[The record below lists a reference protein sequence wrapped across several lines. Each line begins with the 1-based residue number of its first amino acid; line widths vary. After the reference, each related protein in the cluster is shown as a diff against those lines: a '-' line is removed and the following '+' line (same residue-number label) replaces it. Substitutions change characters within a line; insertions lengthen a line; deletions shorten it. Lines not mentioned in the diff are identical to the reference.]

1 MQWTLALEIDQ
12 DPITSC
18 RLMNVFRRKGVKLS
32 ALAMAAGQGGFSLT
46 AVVETPEGDV
56 EHLFHFLRRMEGVR
70 HATCYQHEP
79 SSKACYIFVD
89 AGADHSRAAR
99 ILGLSPQ
106 SKLIFASGGKYLI
119 ELPAE
124 EGAPEAGFAGPGDLP
139 YAPVMSTRGRN
150 GEWQVTSGE

>member
-12 DPITSC
+12 DPITAC
-18 RLMNVFRRKGVKLS
+18 RLMNIFRRKGVKLS
-32 ALAMAAGQGGFSLT
+32 ALAMTAGASGFALT

-56 EHLFHFLRRMEGVR
+56 EHLFHLLRRMAGVE

-89 AGADHSRAAR
+89 AGADRSRAAR

-124 EGAPEAGFAGPGDLP
+124 EGAQTGFAGPGELP
-139 YAPVMSTRGRN
+139 YAPVMTTRTASHEQRR
-150 GEWQVTSGE
+150 VASGV

>member
-12 DPITSC
+12 DPITIC
-18 RLMNVFRRKGVKLS
+18 RLMNVFRRKGVRVS
-32 ALAMAAGQGGFSLT
+32 ALAMAAGQGGSSLT

-56 EHLFHFLRRMEGVR
+56 AHLFHFLRGMEGVQ

-79 SSKACYIFVD
+79 SSKACYVFVD
-89 AGADHSRAAR
+89 AGGDRSRAAR

-106 SKLIFASGGKYLI
+106 SKLVFASGGKYLI

-124 EGAPEAGFAGPGDLP
+124 EGVAKTGFAGPGEVP
-139 YAPVMSTRGRN
+139 YAPVMTTRVRG
-150 GEWQVTSGE
+150 S

>member
-12 DPITSC
+12 DPITAC
-18 RLMNVFRRKGVKLS
+18 RLMNIFRRKGVKLS
-32 ALAMAAGQGGFSLT
+32 ALAMAAGASGFSLT

-56 EHLFHFLRRMEGVR
+56 EHLFHFLRRTEGVH

-79 SSKACYIFVD
+79 ASKACYIFVD

-99 ILGLSPQ
+99 ILGLSPR

-119 ELPAE
+119 ELPTE
-124 EGAPEAGFAGPGDLP
+124 EGSHDLGFAGLGELP
-139 YAPVMSTRGRN
+139 YAAVMTTRAAAN
-150 GEWQVTSGE
+150 EAVA